1 MTDRDIASDYYIRV
15 LETSDNSTARL
26 YHQRLL
32 DLKAS
37 LDLQDPS
44 NQDFILV
51 LEGLIEI
58 CESRFTH
65 RDN

>member
-1 MTDRDIASDYYIRV
+1 MTDREIAVDKYLRM
-15 LETSDNSTARL
+15 LETADNSTARF
-26 YHQRLL
+26 YHQNLSN
-32 DLKAS
+32 LKDS